1 MEHCYNLHITSSFTE
16 LSISDIVVSDFV
28 HLADEANIFWLL
40 LLNNSRKTLLLWD
53 WYFFGQNILLF
64 SYILNI
70 FLLMHLQR
78 WVPTAGVPTLLWF
91 LSNCNQ
97 KAISWGPDHRDT
109 KSVPALQNRIISF
122 NLIQL
127 SPILREAVKSGGT
140 LQILLGSDLFDDSNF
155 SNF

>member
-1 MEHCYNLHITSSFTE
+1 
-16 LSISDIVVSDFV
+16 
-28 HLADEANIFWLL
+28 
-40 LLNNSRKTLLLWD
+40 
-53 WYFFGQNILLF
+53 
-64 SYILNI
+64 
-70 FLLMHLQR
+70 MHLQR

-140 LQILLGSDLFDDSNF
+140 LQILLGSDLFDDSDF